1 LLSPSPTGSVARIT
15 SSLDALF
22 SVANGTPDA
31 ANATPNAEPMAEEE
45 QPAHVATAIVAP
57 EAPLPRKRRTGS
69 RHASARNSI
78 DLGYM
83 DPTVAHLSA
92 AAEAN
97 ESMSRDGSDEEYVD
111 ASSAAALRKQQ
122 RRAQRRAEKNAL
134 LKQAQVQESR
144 VIIAIDEAEF
154 PTAAPVAAS
163 LVKHKRAHS
172 SLLSPSSELS
182 PRGSVI
188 ASDATVSPDSKKAKT
203 SATVANVMTATA
215 VAVDMHGPIASAPMA
230 ALAVPHAHYAH
241 MHTGGAPVQATVL
254 MLSPPSSLPV
264 SRVASAVPTPAGSK
278 TVSPVPLCAPIPA
291 SIPFGMPP
299 VVAATVVPAQ
309 AVTLAMVQDAVPALL
324 TASDSGLVSRQLE
337 SPSSSAS
344 SVVALPVSRGSGS
357 GTGNDSPSSGDSGDL
372 AMMPPAA
379 SSPMWME
386 EMTHAEPQAL
396 MSKQQVHPAVDRS
409 ESNSSNEAAAMGF
422 AAALAKHAHAL
433 PSGSCHSTDAT
444 PMVSAAPT
452 PTMSSSQSG
461 NSQFEC
467 ASPQPPQP
475 PAALPVAMAAAAAA
489 AAAAVDAKQ
498 HSMLQAQQQ
507 AHQFLLHQQRL
518 TALLESDPHNVD
530 LQSQLETLRQQYM
543 LFMNQQLRLF
553 QAGTDA
559 AQMNGQQH
567 DSEWNKQQQQ
577 QQHMQWQ
584 MMQQPHG
591 GQQQ

>member
-1 LLSPSPTGSVARIT
+1 
-15 SSLDALF
+15 
-22 SVANGTPDA
+22 
-31 ANATPNAEPMAEEE
+31 
-45 QPAHVATAIVAP
+45 
-57 EAPLPRKRRTGS
+57 
-69 RHASARNSI
+69 
-78 DLGYM
+78 
-83 DPTVAHLSA
+83 
-92 AAEAN
+92 
-97 ESMSRDGSDEEYVD
+97 VD

-134 LKQAQVQESR
+134 IKQAQAQESR
-144 VIIAIDEAEF
+144 VIIAIEEAVF
-154 PTAAPVAAS
+154 PIAAPVAAAV
-163 LVKHKRAHS
+163 VKHKRAHS

-182 PRGSVI
+182 PNSAVV
-188 ASDATVSPDSKKAKT
+188 AADAAISPDSKKPKIA
-203 SATVANVMTATA
+203 ATAANVMTATA

-278 TVSPVPLCAPIPA
+278 NVSPVPLCAPIPA

-324 TASDSGLVSRQLE
+324 AASDSGLVSRQLE

-396 MSKQQVHPAVDRS
+396 MSKQQAHPVVDRS

-452 PTMSSSQSG
+452 PTVSSSQPG
-461 NSQFEC
+461 SQFEC

-530 LQSQLETLRQQYM
+530 VQSQLETLRQQYM

-559 AQMNGQQH
+559 AQMHGQQH

-584 MMQQPHG
+584 MMQQSHG